1 MELDRAA
8 ANAGVRLLAL
18 AETSSTNAHALD
30 LARKGERGP
39 RWIVAKTQTAGRG
52 RRGRAWVSRPG
63 NLYTTLLLTEPAPGS
78 HVAQLSFVTALAV
91 HDAIAETASVLGP
104 RLTLK
109 WPNDILCGGAK
120 LCGILLEGEGKA
132 VAIGI
137 GINCAHHPEDTEY
150 PSTDLAAAGAHV
162 TAEGMFVALSRAFV
176 ARIAQ
181 WRRGEGFAGIRND
194 WLKRAE
200 GLNKSIRVRLQ
211 DRETSGIFETLDET
225 GMLVLRRSDGAVET
239 IAAGDVFP
247 LRAAGVESA

>member
-1 MELDRAA
+1 MELDGSAVK
-8 ANAGVRLLAL
+8 AGVKLLTFEEL
-18 AETSSTNAHALD
+18 TSTNARALEE
-30 LARKGERGP
+30 ARNGERGP
-39 RWIVAKTQTAGRG
+39 LWIVARTQTAGRG
-52 RRGRAWVSRPG
+52 VRGRAWVSRPG

-78 HVAQLSFVTALAV
+78 HVAQLSFVAALAV
-91 HDAIAETASVLGP
+91 HDAVADTASMLGP

-109 WPNDILCGGAK
+109 WPNDVLCGGAK
-120 LCGILLEGEGKA
+120 LCGILLEGEGNA
-132 VAIGI
+132 VAIGV

-162 TAEGMFVALSRAFV
+162 TAAGMFTALSRAFV

-211 DRETSGIFETLDET
+211 DRETSGIFETLDDA
-225 GMLVLRRSDGAVET
+225 GMLVLRRPDGAVET